1 MFALLGV
8 SGYAVCSSGRGPN
21 IARRAARQCY
31 ADWVNQDVLDPPQA
45 APVIDCA
52 AYARGTRAA
61 ALTVDQ
67 IQGAL
72 ACEDQF
78 VWIGLYEPDQ
88 SLLRQVQQQFGL
100 HDLAI
105 EDAINAHQRP
115 KLELYEDSVFIVLR
129 TAQRVASTGRLEF
142 GETHVFLGR
151 NYIITV
157 RHGSIRSHVGVRQR
171 CEATPHLLAQGPG
184 YVLYSLMD
192 FIVDQYLPIVRE
204 IEEEVQELEGVVLD
218 DPTASDA
225 TARIYLL
232 KRDLVALRRAVSPL
246 ADVCNR
252 LLRFDIPHI
261 PADTRPYF
269 RDVYD
274 HIMRLNESIDAQR
287 ELLTSALEAHLSL
300 MTVAQNEHM
309 KRITAWAAMIA
320 VPTMIAGIYG
330 MNFEG
335 MPELLWRY
343 GYVFSLVAMV
353 VSCLGLYVG
362 FKRSRWL

>member
-1 MFALLGV
+1 MALG
-8 SGYAVCSSGRGPN
+8 A
-21 IARRAARQCY
+21 
-31 ADWVNQDVLDPPQA
+31 A
-45 APVIDCA
+45 APIIDCA
-52 AYARGTRAA
+52 AYAHGRRAS
-61 ALTVDQ
+61 ALNIEQ
-67 IQGAL
+67 IQSAL
-72 ACEDQF
+72 ANEDQF
-78 VWIGLYEPDQ
+78 VWIGLYEPEQ
-88 SLLRQVQQQFGL
+88 ELLRDVQQQFGL

-115 KLELYEDSVFIVLR
+115 KLELYDDSLFIVLR
-129 TAQRVASTGRLEF
+129 TAQRVASGRLEF

-151 NYIITV
+151 NYIVTV
-157 RHGSIRSHVGVRQR
+157 RHGSLRSHVGVRHR
-171 CEATPHLLAQGPG
+171 CEATPQLLAQGPG

-192 FIVDQYLPIVRE
+192 FIVDQYLPIIRE
-204 IEEEVQELEGVVLD
+204 IEEEVQSLETVVLD

-309 KRITAWAAMIA
+309 KRITAWAAMSA
-320 VPTMIAGIYG
+320 VPTMIAGVYG
-330 MNFEG
+330 MNFSN
-335 MPELLWRY
+335 MPELHWRY
-343 GYVFSLVAMV
+343 GYYVSLVTMLL
-353 VSCLGLYVG
+353 SCLGLYVG
-362 FKRSRWL
+362 FRRSRWL

>member
-1 MFALLGV
+1 MADFRYSDV
-8 SGYAVCSSGRGPN
+8 MDRE
-21 IARRAARQCY
+21 IA
-31 ADWVNQDVLDPPQA
+31 DVHTHV
-45 APVIDCA
+45 PVIDCA
-52 AYARGTRAA
+52 AYCRGARAA

-67 IQGAL
+67 IQPAL
-72 ACEDQF
+72 ARDDQF
-78 VWIGLYEPDQ
+78 VWIGLYEPEQ
-88 SLLRQVQQQFGL
+88 PLMRQVQQQFGL

-115 KLELYEDSVFIVLR
+115 KLELYEDAVFVVLR
-129 TAQRVASTGRLEF
+129 TAQRIPETGRLEF

-151 NYIITV
+151 NFIVTV
-157 RHGSIRSHVGVRQR
+157 RHGSLRSHVGVRQR
-171 CEATPHLLAQGPG
+171 CEATPQLLSQGPG
-184 YVLYSLMD
+184 YVLYALMD
-192 FIVDQYLPIVRE
+192 FIVDQYLPIVQG
-204 IEEEVQELEGVVLD
+204 IEEEVQTLEGVVLD
-218 DPTASDA
+218 DPTATDA
-225 TARIYLL
+225 TARIYVL
-232 KRDLVALRRAVSPL
+232 KRDLVSLRRAVAPL

-274 HIMRLNESIDAQR
+274 HIIRLNESIDAQR

-330 MNFEG
+330 MNFNS
-335 MPELLWRY
+335 MPELQWKY
-343 GYVFSLVAMV
+343 GYYISLLVMAIA
-353 VSCLGLYVG
+353 SLCLYVG
-362 FKRSRWL
+362 FRRSRWL

>member
-1 MFALLGV
+1 MNREPVDVV
-8 SGYAVCSSGRGPN
+8 SH
-21 IARRAARQCY
+21 
-31 ADWVNQDVLDPPQA
+31 A
-45 APVIDCA
+45 APIIDCA
-52 AYARGTRAA
+52 AYARGQRAS

-67 IQGAL
+67 IQSAL
-72 ACEDQF
+72 GHEDQF
-78 VWIGLYEPDQ
+78 VWIGLYEPEQ
-88 SLLRQVQQQFGL
+88 ALLRQVQQQFGL

-115 KLELYEDSVFIVLR
+115 KLELYDDSLFVVLR
-129 TAQRVASTGRLEF
+129 TAQREASTGRLEF

-151 NYIITV
+151 NYIVTV
-157 RHGSIRSHVGVRQR
+157 RHGSMRSHVGVRQR
-171 CEATPHLLAQGPG
+171 CEATPQHLAQGPG

-192 FIVDQYLPIVRE
+192 FIVDQYLPIVRQ
-204 IEEEVQELEGVVLD
+204 IEDEVQQLETVVFGE
-218 DPTASDA
+218 PTASDA

-232 KRDLVALRRAVSPL
+232 KRDLVSLRRAVSPL

-274 HIMRLNESIDAQR
+274 HIVRLNESIDAQR

-330 MNFEG
+330 MNFAN
-335 MPELLWRY
+335 MPELQWRY
-343 GYVFSLVAMV
+343 GYYIALVSMIVA
-353 VSCLGLYVG
+353 CLGLFVG
-362 FKRSRWL
+362 FRRSRWL

>member
-1 MFALLGV
+1 MNREVIDV
-8 SGYAVCSSGRGPN
+8 SQS
-21 IARRAARQCY
+21 
-31 ADWVNQDVLDPPQA
+31 

-61 ALTVDQ
+61 ALSVDQ
-67 IQGAL
+67 IQSAL
-72 ACEDQF
+72 ARDDQF
-78 VWIGLYEPDQ
+78 VWIGLYEPEQ

-115 KLELYEDSVFIVLR
+115 KLELYEDSVFVVLR
-129 TAQRVASTGRLEF
+129 TAQRVPSTGRLEF

-151 NYIITV
+151 NYIVTV
-157 RHGSIRSHVGVRQR
+157 RHGSLRSHVSVRQR
-171 CEATPHLLAQGPG
+171 CEATPQLLSQGPG
-184 YVLYSLMD
+184 YVLYALMD
-192 FIVDQYLPIVRE
+192 FIVDQYLPIVRQ

-232 KRDLVALRRAVSPL
+232 KRDLVSLRRAVSPL

-320 VPTMIAGIYG
+320 VPTMIAGVYG
-330 MNFEG
+330 MNFAYI
-335 MPELLWRY
+335 PELQWKY
-343 GYVFSLVAMV
+343 GYFLALASMV
-353 VSCLGLYVG
+353 VASLALYVG
-362 FKRSRWL
+362 FRRSRWL

>member
-1 MFALLGV
+1 MEREALDL
-8 SGYAVCSSGRGPN
+8 
-21 IARRAARQCY
+21 
-31 ADWVNQDVLDPPQA
+31 PQS

-67 IQGAL
+67 IQPAL
-72 ACEDQF
+72 ARDDQF

-88 SLLRQVQQQFGL
+88 ALLRQVQQQFGL

-115 KLELYEDSVFIVLR
+115 KLELYEDSVFVALR
-129 TAQRVASTGRLEF
+129 TAQRVPATGRLEF

-151 NYIITV
+151 NYIVTV
-157 RHGSIRSHVGVRQR
+157 RHGSLRSHVGVRQR
-171 CEATPHLLAQGPG
+171 CEATPQLLSQGPG
-184 YVLYSLMD
+184 YVLYALMD
-192 FIVDQYLPIVRE
+192 FIVDQYLPIVRQ

-232 KRDLVALRRAVSPL
+232 KRDLVSLRRAVSPL

-274 HIMRLNESIDAQR
+274 HIVRLNESIDAQR

-320 VPTMIAGIYG
+320 VPTMIAGVYG
-330 MNFEG
+330 MNFAYI
-335 MPELLWRY
+335 PELQWRY
-343 GYVFSLVAMV
+343 GYFIALGTMV
-353 VSCLGLYVG
+353 VASLALFVG
-362 FKRSRWL
+362 FRRSRWL

>member
-1 MFALLGV
+1 MTVFNYSDRV
-8 SGYAVCSSGRGPN
+8 ESQ
-21 IARRAARQCY
+21 IQ
-31 ADWVNQDVLDPPQA
+31 ADPI
-45 APVIDCA
+45 IDCA
-52 AYARGTRAA
+52 AYCGGTRAA
-61 ALTVDQ
+61 LTIDQ
-67 IQGAL
+67 IQATL
-72 ACEDQF
+72 ARDDQF

-88 SLLRQVQQQFGL
+88 SVLRQVQQQFGL

-115 KLELYEDSVFIVLR
+115 KLEQYEDSVFVVLR
-129 TAQRVASTGRLEF
+129 TAQRVAPTDRLEF

-151 NYIITV
+151 NFIITV
-157 RHGSIRSHVGVRQR
+157 RHGSLRSHVGVRQR
-171 CEATPHLLAQGPG
+171 CEATPHLLSQGPG

-192 FIVDQYLPIVRE
+192 FIVDQYLPIVRQ

-232 KRDLVALRRAVSPL
+232 KRDLVSLRRAVAPL

-261 PADTRPYF
+261 PVDTRQYF

-274 HIMRLNESIDAQR
+274 HIVRLNESIDAQR
-287 ELLTSALEAHLSL
+287 ELLPSALEAHLSL

-330 MNFEG
+330 MNFKA
-335 MPELLWRY
+335 MPELQWAY
-343 GYVFSLVAMV
+343 GYYISLAVMAVA
-353 VSCLGLYVG
+353 SLGLFIG
-362 FKRSRWL
+362 FRRSGWL

>member
-1 MFALLGV
+1 MEQQ
-8 SGYAVCSSGRGPN
+8 
-21 IARRAARQCY
+21 IQ
-31 ADWVNQDVLDPPQA
+31 ADPIV
-45 APVIDCA
+45 DCA
-52 AYARGTRAA
+52 AYCGGARRS

-67 IQGAL
+67 IQPEL
-72 ACEDQF
+72 ARDDQF
-78 VWIGLYEPDQ
+78 VWIGLYEPEQ
-88 SLLRQVQQQFGL
+88 SLLRQVQQKFGL

-105 EDAINAHQRP
+105 EDAIHAHQRP
-115 KLELYEDSVFIVLR
+115 KIELYEDSVFVVMR

-151 NYIITV
+151 NYIVTV
-157 RHGSIRSHVGVRQR
+157 RHGSLRSHAGVRQR
-171 CEATPHLLAQGPG
+171 CEATPQLLSQGPG

-192 FIVDQYLPIVRE
+192 FIVDQYLPIVQQ
-204 IEEEVQELEGVVLD
+204 IEEEVQNLEEVVLD

-225 TARIYLL
+225 TAKIYLL

-252 LLRFDIPHI
+252 LLRSDIPHI

-274 HIMRLNESIDAQR
+274 HIIRLNESIDAQR
-287 ELLTSALEAHLSL
+287 ERLTSALEAHLSL
-300 MTVAQNEHM
+300 MSVAQNEHM

-330 MNFEG
+330 MTFES
-335 MPELLWRY
+335 MPELQWRY
-343 GYVFSLVAMV
+343 GYLLSLVVMAV
-353 VSCLGLYVG
+353 ASLGLYIG

>member
-1 MFALLGV
+1 VEQQIQG
-8 SGYAVCSSGRGPN
+8 
-21 IARRAARQCY
+21 
-31 ADWVNQDVLDPPQA
+31 DPI
-45 APVIDCA
+45 IDCA
-52 AYARGTRAA
+52 AYCRGARAA

-67 IQGAL
+67 IQPAL
-72 ACEDQF
+72 ARDDQF
-78 VWIGLYEPDQ
+78 VWIGLYEPE
-88 SLLRQVQQQFGL
+88 LPLMRRVQQQFGL

-115 KLELYEDSVFIVLR
+115 KLELYEDSVFVVLR
-129 TAQRVASTGRLEF
+129 TAQRISSTGRLEF

-151 NYIITV
+151 NYIVTV
-157 RHGSIRSHVGVRQR
+157 RHGSLRSHVGVRQR
-171 CEATPHLLAQGPG
+171 CEATPQLLSQGPG

-192 FIVDQYLPIVRE
+192 FIVDQYLPIVQQ
-204 IEEEVQELEGVVLD
+204 IEEEVQNLEGVVLE

-225 TARIYLL
+225 TAKIYLL
-232 KRDLVALRRAVSPL
+232 KRDLVSLRRAVSPL

-252 LLRFDIPHI
+252 LMRFDIPHI
-261 PADTRPYF
+261 PNDTRPYF

-274 HIMRLNESIDAQR
+274 HIVRLNESIDAQR

-330 MNFEG
+330 MNFDV
-335 MPELLWRY
+335 MPELRWSY
-343 GYVFSLVAMV
+343 GYYASLVTMV
-353 VSCLGLYVG
+353 LACAGLYIG
-362 FKRSRWL
+362 FKRSGWL

>member
-1 MFALLGV
+1 MD
-8 SGYAVCSSGRGPN
+8 R
-21 IARRAARQCY
+21 
-31 ADWVNQDVLDPPQA
+31 DVLEAPQS

-52 AYARGTRAA
+52 AYARGARAA

-115 KLELYEDSVFIVLR
+115 KIELYEDSVFVVLR
-129 TAQRVASTGRLEF
+129 TAQRVAATGRLEF
-142 GETHVFLGR
+142 GETHIFLGR
-151 NYIITV
+151 NYIVTV
-157 RHGSIRSHVGVRQR
+157 RHGSLRSHVGVRQR

-192 FIVDQYLPIVRE
+192 FIVDQYLPIVRQ
-204 IEEEVQELEGVVLD
+204 IEEEVQELEGVVLG
-218 DPTASDA
+218 DPAASDTAANEA

-232 KRDLVALRRAVSPL
+232 KRDLVSLRRAVSPL

-274 HIMRLNESIDAQR
+274 HIVRLNESIDAQR

-330 MNFEG
+330 MNFPNI
-335 MPELLWRY
+335 PELHWTY
-343 GYVFSLVAMV
+343 GYYIVLVAMIV
-353 VSCLGLYVG
+353 ASLGLFVG